1 MITTIIED
9 MDGRLITKQTY
20 PKEYNF
26 KIDHFK
32 RKRIESEDNSFLD
45 ELDIPLG
52 ILEADL
58 EKKDFVVCFLN
69 KELLKFINLNL
80 EDVEGTYLFSSLNF
94 LNELNIKD
102 KLFHSFENKVPLK
115 FKVFHYIEK
124 IMVSSY
130 FYEFFYFKGRLYFRI
145 SYSNDLDI
153 LNKSK
158 IKTMD
163 NSKVGVG
170 IIQSNK
176 WVYGNQTFLDLY
188 NTDLDHIHEVELV
201 NRNIIKREFLT
212 KDNLKYIYEDI
223 LNRRQFFFEDNI
235 EFNYYGER
243 LYITEIIIPTSFN
256 NQPAIEVIFLN
267 ITDKKRI
274 KNEFN
279 ELIKKLE
286 VILKLGKIS
295 VCQICDGKVYCSNEI
310 YSILEKPPEKLNPSE
325 LNTFK
330 DFIDIIKEFIVEDD
344 INQVYKEIK
353 EPEGENQ
360 DYTDKEKNELKNINI
375 SFRIKTSNGNIK
387 RINCNFIVFSENP
400 LSISG
405 YVQDISLMNHDLN
418 S

>member
-9 MDGRLITKQTY
+9 MDGRMIAKQTY

-26 KIDHFK
+26 KIEHFK
-32 RKRIESEDNSFLD
+32 RKRIKSEDNSFLD

-58 EKKDFVVCFLN
+58 EKRDFIVFFLN

-102 KLFHSFENKVPLK
+102 KLFDSFENDIPLK

-130 FYEFFYFKGRLYFRI
+130 FYEFFKFKGRLYFRI

-170 IIQSNK
+170 IIQSNR

-188 NTDLDHIHEVELV
+188 NTDLDHIREVELI

-223 LNRRQFFFEDNI
+223 LNRRQFFFQDNI

-243 LYITEIIIPTSFN
+243 LYITEIIIPSSFN
-256 NQPAIEVIFLN
+256 NQPAIEVIYLN
-267 ITDKKRI
+267 LTDKKRI
-274 KNEFN
+274 KKEFN

-295 VCQICDGKVYCSNEI
+295 VCQISDGKLYCSNEI

-325 LNTFK
+325 LNSFK
-330 DFIDIIKEFIVEDD
+330 DLIDIIKEFIVEDD
-344 INQVYKEIK
+344 INQVYKDISS
-353 EPEGENQ
+353 
-360 DYTDKEKNELKNINI
+360 DNEDNDLKKINI

-405 YVQDISLMNHDLN
+405 YVQDISLMNHI
-418 S
+418 